1 MDLLKNLSIK
11 YLFRNKKNKNTF
23 LLLFLLYALICIFL
37 SIYFFYDYKLNKL
50 DNSMTI
56 EAIVENKEVLNN
68 KVLEKKECKK
78 YSNYYCIIPLNIYN
92 KDEIVNYL
100 NSNNVSYN
108 INIGEE
114 KKEEFINVK
123 YVLLVILI
131 ILTLFSFI
139 LSINITKKKLER
151 EKKTKYI
158 LRSLGCTKK
167 KLILFDYIYL
177 IPIISIFFI
186 ISELALFFITSLGGN
201 LEFYR
206 LYVFNLSILYS
217 LVLIT
222 YLLTYLLYLFKN
234 NRGLTT

>member
-1 MDLLKNLSIK
+1 MKNLSIK

-186 ISELALFFITSLGGN
+186 ISEFALFFITSLGGN

-206 LYVFNLSILYS
+206 LYVFNLSTLYF

-222 YLLTYLLYLFKN
+222 YLLTYLLYLLKN
-234 NRGLTT
+234 NRGLTK